1 MNDTVAELCS
11 AYLDDALDVRER
23 ADFERRLEADPTLAE
38 ELEAMR
44 AVVSG
49 LRALPQIAPSPVVEI
64 ALAERV
70 ALTLEERGLAARLA
84 RRFPRIAEQPVI
96 AVMFATVLA
105 FATIIGV
112 LVRTIDPAVSGRIP
126 VVLDPP
132 TPAVPEVAVAVR
144 STALG
149 RFHLVDGT
157 WIAADVVGPPDRLVA
172 SDDAAV
178 ADLVALEEIAR
189 LLVQGPVR
197 LRFGGEV
204 IEVRQPPI
212 ADIST
217 LGAGLSEAPRSSE

>member
-11 AYLDDALDVRER
+11 AYLDDALDARER
-23 ADFERRLEADPTLAE
+23 ADFERRLKAEPTLAE

-49 LRALPQIAPSPVVEI
+49 LRTLPQVAPSPVVEL

-70 ALTLEERGLAARLA
+70 ALALEERGLAARLA

-112 LVRTIDPAVSGRIP
+112 WVRTVDPAVSGRIP

-144 STALG
+144 STAVG

-172 SDDAAV
+172 VDDPLV
-178 ADLVALEEIAR
+178 AELVALEDIAK

-204 IEVRQPPI
+204 IELRQPPI

-217 LGAGLSEAPRSSE
+217 FGAAPPASPRSSE